1 MNPTG
6 PLRDLVGLEVAG
18 HRVVRRLGEGGF
30 GAVYEAVDLALERPV
45 AMKVMRPEAAPQLAR
60 FRDEARL
67 LARINDPHVIQIFQ
81 VGSLPDGSPYLT
93 MELFGQPLQRVAPRG
108 HPVAPAEAVRLI
120 AQVLRALAAAH
131 GVGVVHRD
139 IKEANILVDPATGQA
154 KVCDF
159 GIARATEPL
168 EDGAE
173 PTAGIIGTPH
183 YLAPER
189 LRGVRDDPRSD
200 LFAVG
205 VVLYRL
211 LTGRR
216 PFDGA
221 GLAGH
226 ALAQR
231 IATEDVAPPAEVPRA
246 LARVCVR
253 LLARDADLRPP
264 TAQVALDELLRAVDA
279 APTAALDG
287 PTAMPAPR
295 RRWALPML
303 IAGLTLGGV
312 ALTVSWKAEPAAA
325 GVADASVEPIAP
337 DAAVERM
344 LASGDVDAAPAPD
357 ASTSPEAD
365 PPDARATP
373 PPDPAP
379 RGTRARPRPTPK
391 ARPRPARPAT
401 RAPTAPLDRRPRRP
415 TGDSPFVEPE
425 PPSGP

>member
-1 MNPTG
+1 MIPTG

-18 HRVVRRLGEGGF
+18 HRIVRRLGEGGF
-30 GAVYEAVDLALERPV
+30 GAVYEAVDLALERSV
-45 AMKVMRPEAAPQLAR
+45 AMKVLRPEAAPELGR

-81 VGSLPDGSPYLT
+81 VGRLPDGSPYLT

-108 HPVAPAEAVRLI
+108 HPVAAAEAVRLV
-120 AQVLRALAAAH
+120 AQVLRALSAAH

-139 IKEANILVDPATGQA
+139 IKEPNILVDPATGQA

-221 GLAGH
+221 GVAGH
-226 ALAQR
+226 ALAHR

-253 LLARDADLRPP
+253 LLARDPDLRPA
-264 TAQVALDELLRAVDA
+264 TAQAALDELLRAVDA
-279 APTAALDG
+279 APTGALERLIAA
-287 PTAMPAPR
+287 PSPP
-295 RRWALPML
+295 RRWALPVL
-303 IAGLTLGGV
+303 VGGLTLGGV
-312 ALTVSWKAEPAAA
+312 AWTVLSKAEPAAA
-325 GVADASVEPIAP
+325 EGLDGAVALEVLDATV
-337 DAAVERM
+337 RRT
-344 LASGDVDAAPAPD
+344 LASGDVEAAPAPD
-357 ASTSPEAD
+357 ASTSPEAGS
-365 PPDARATP
+365 PDAHATP

-379 RGTRARPRPTPK
+379 RGARARPRPTPTT
-391 ARPRPARPAT
+391 RPRPAPPAT

-415 TGDSPFVEPE
+415 IDDNPFVEPE
-425 PPSGP
+425 PPR